1 MKNFLKNTFSRLL
14 SIIIIFIFFLVLV
27 TILIPKEKEI
37 IVKENSILKIKL
49 EENILDRTSGNPLPQ
64 INGLSL
70 STANNIELKEILD
83 NIEKA
88 KLDEKI
94 KGIYLNISGLNA
106 GLSNVEEIRE
116 KLLEFKESGKFIYSY
131 SEVYTQ
137 LSYYLSSVSDSIFL
151 NPQGMVEF
159 NGFSAGVLFYKDL
172 LDKIGYDVQVIRH
185 GKFKS
190 AVEPYMYNG
199 MSDENRVQLEKLLNS
214 MSDVINV
221 GVSKQRSIKE
231 SKINEI
237 INNLKLNSPHTCME
251 LNFVDE
257 LRYEDEVLSFLK
269 QKSENIIDFQEYL
282 NVKSEKSISENKIAI
297 IYASGAINTG
307 EGSYNSIGS
316 ETTVQAI
323 REAAED
329 EKVKAIVLRVNS
341 PGGSALA
348 SDIILRELN
357 LAKQKKKIVVSMGDY
372 AASGGYYISC
382 NADKIFAN
390 HTTLTG
396 SIGVFGIVPN
406 SEKLLNEKLGVY
418 VDTVNTHKYSD
429 IGRGNRKLTN
439 FELDVIQESVED
451 IYETFITHVSE
462 GRGMSKQEVDKI
474 GQGRVWSG
482 VDALEVG
489 LIDQIGG
496 LEDAIVSAAELS
508 DLEDYRVV
516 SLPKKTDEIEE
527 LLKGLTM
534 KQNVFLKAILNVSDE
549 TIEQIKFLNSRDRIQ
564 TILPYIIDIH

>member
-106 GLSNVEEIRE
+106 GLSNIEEIRE

-172 LDKIGYDVQVIRH
+172 LDKIGYDIQVIRH

-199 MSDENRVQLEKLLNS
+199 MSDENRDQLEKLLNS
-214 MSDVINV
+214 MSDVINK
-221 GVSKQRSIKE
+221 GVSQQRSIKE

-237 INNLKLNSPHTCME
+237 INNLKLNSPYACIE

-257 LRYEDEVLSFLK
+257 LRYEDEVLSFLEE
-269 QKSENIIDFQEYL
+269 KSENIIDFQEYL
-282 NVKSEKSISENKIAI
+282 NVKSKKSISENKIAI
-297 IYASGAINTG
+297 IYATGAINTG

-390 HTTLTG
+390 HTTITG

-439 FELDVIQESVED
+439 FELDVIQESVEG
-451 IYETFITHVSE
+451 IYETFITHVSD

-482 VDALEVG
+482 IDALEVG

-496 LEDAIVSAAELS
+496 LADAVVSAAELCE
-508 DLEDYRVV
+508 LEDYRVV

-534 KQNVFLKAILNVSDE
+534 KQNVFLKEILNVSDE
-549 TIEQIKFLNSRDRIQ
+549 AIEQIKFLNSRDRIQ

>member
-137 LSYYLSSVSDSIFL
+137 LSYFLSSVSDSIFL

-172 LDKIGYDVQVIRH
+172 LDKIGYDVQIIRH

-199 MSDENRVQLEKLLNS
+199 MSDENRDQLEKLLNS
-214 MSDVINV
+214 MSDVINE

-237 INNLKLNSPHTCME
+237 INNLKLNSPYTCME

-257 LRYEDEVLSFLK
+257 LKYEDEVLSFLEE
-269 QKSENIIDFQEYL
+269 KSENIIDFQEYQ

-372 AASGGYYISC
+372 AASGGFYISC

-406 SEKLLNEKLGVY
+406 SKKLLNEKLGVY

-462 GRGMSKQEVDKI
+462 GRGMSKLDVDKI

-482 VDALEVG
+482 IDALEVG

-496 LEDAIVSAAELS
+496 LEDAIISAAELS
-508 DLEDYRVV
+508 ELEDYRIV

-534 KQNVFLKAILNVSDE
+534 KQNVFLKEILNISDE
-549 TIEQIKFLNSRDRIQ
+549 AIEQIKFLNSRDRIQ

>member
-1 MKNFLKNTFSRLL
+1 MKKFLKNTFSRLL

-27 TILIPKEKEI
+27 SILIPKEKEI

-49 EENILDRTSGNPLPQ
+49 DKNILDRTSGNPLPK
-64 INGLSL
+64 IDGLSF
-70 STANNIELKEILD
+70 STADNIELKEILD

-88 KLDEKI
+88 KLDKKI
-94 KGIYLNISGLNA
+94 KGIYLNLSGLKA

-151 NPQGMVEF
+151 NPQGMLEF

-172 LDKIGYDVQVIRH
+172 LDKIGFDVQVIRH

-199 MSDENRVQLEKLLNS
+199 MSDENREQLEKLLKS
-214 MSDVINV
+214 MSDIINE
-221 GVSKQRSIKE
+221 GVSKQRNIKQK
-231 SKINEI
+231 KINEI
-237 INNLKLNSPHTCME
+237 INNLQLNSPIACKD
-251 LNFVDE
+251 LNFVDD
-257 LRYEDEVLSFLK
+257 LRYEDEVLSFLEE
-269 QKSENIIDFQEYL
+269 KSKNIIDFQEYL
-282 NVKSEKSISENKIAI
+282 DVKSVKSISENKIAV

-316 ETTVQAI
+316 ETTVKAI
-323 REAAED
+323 RKAAED
-329 EKVKAIVLRVNS
+329 ENVKAIVFRVNS

-357 LAKQKKKIVVSMGDY
+357 IAKQKKKIVVSMGDY

-406 SEKLLNEKLGVY
+406 SKRLLNDKLGVY
-418 VDTVNTHKYSD
+418 IDTVNTHKYSD
-429 IGRGNRKLTN
+429 IGRGNRRLTN
-439 FELDVIQESVED
+439 FELDIIQESVED
-451 IYETFITHVSE
+451 IYETFITHVSK
-462 GRGMSKQEVDKI
+462 GRGMSKRDVDKI

-482 VDALEVG
+482 IDALEIG
-489 LIDQIGG
+489 LIDEIGG

-508 DLEDYRVV
+508 DLEDYRVI
-516 SLPKKTDEIEE
+516 SLPKKTDEIKE

-534 KQNVFLKAILNVSDE
+534 EENVILKEILNVSDE
-549 TIEQIKFLNSRDRIQ
+549 TLKHIKFLNSGDKIQ
-564 TILPYIIDIH
+564 TILPYVIDIY

>member
-199 MSDENRVQLEKLLNS
+199 MSDENRGQLEKLLNS

-323 REAAED
+323 REAGED

-462 GRGMSKQEVDKI
+462 GRGMSKLDVDKI

-482 VDALEVG
+482 IDALEVG

>member
-27 TILIPKEKEI
+27 SILIPKEKEI
-37 IVKENSILKIKL
+37 IVKENSILRIKL
-49 EENILDRTSGNPLPQ
+49 DKNILDRTSGNPLPK
-64 INGLSL
+64 IDGLSF
-70 STANNIELKEILD
+70 STADNIELKEILD

-88 KLDEKI
+88 KLDKKI
-94 KGIYLNISGLNA
+94 KGIYLNLSGLNA
-106 GLSNVEEIRE
+106 GLSNVEEIRD

-131 SEVYTQ
+131 SETYTQ

-199 MSDENRVQLEKLLNS
+199 MSDENREQLEKLLNS
-214 MSDVINV
+214 MSDVINE
-221 GVSKQRSIKE
+221 GVSVQRNIKQK
-231 SKINEI
+231 KINEI
-237 INNLKLNSPHTCME
+237 INNLQLNSPIACKD
-251 LNFVDE
+251 LNFVDD
-257 LRYEDEVLSFLK
+257 LRYEDEVLSIFEE
-269 QKSENIIDFQEYL
+269 KSKNIIDFQEYL
-282 NVKSEKSISENKIAI
+282 DVKSVKSISENKIAL

-316 ETTVQAI
+316 ETTVKAI

-357 LAKQKKKIVVSMGDY
+357 LAKQKKKIIVSMGDY

-406 SEKLLNEKLGVY
+406 SKRLLNDKLGVY
-418 VDTVNTHKYSD
+418 IDTVNTHKYSD
-429 IGRGNRKLTN
+429 IGRGNRRLTN
-439 FELDVIQESVED
+439 FELDIIQESVED

-462 GRGMSKQEVDKI
+462 GRGMSKQDVDKI

-482 VDALEVG
+482 IDALDIG
-489 LIDQIGG
+489 LIDEIGG

-508 DLEDYRVV
+508 DLENYRVV
-516 SLPKKTDEIEE
+516 SLPKKTDEIKE

-534 KQNVFLKAILNVSDE
+534 EENVILKEILNVSDE
-549 TIEQIKFLNSRDRIQ
+549 TLKHFKFLNSGDKIQ
-564 TILPYIIDIH
+564 TILPYIIDIY

>member
-199 MSDENRVQLEKLLNS
+199 MSDENRGQLEKLLNS

-323 REAAED
+323 REAGED

-482 VDALEVG
+482 IDALEVG

>member
-70 STANNIELKEILD
+70 STADNIELKEILD

-116 KLLEFKESGKFIYSY
+116 KLLDFKESGKFIYSY

-137 LSYYLSSVSDSIFL
+137 LSYFLSSVSDSIFL

-172 LDKIGYDVQVIRH
+172 LDKIGYDVQIIRH

-199 MSDENRVQLEKLLNS
+199 MSDENRDQLEKLLNS
-214 MSDVINV
+214 MSDVINE

-237 INNLKLNSPHTCME
+237 INNLKLNSPYTCME

-257 LRYEDEVLSFLK
+257 LRYEDEVLSFLEE
-269 QKSENIIDFQEYL
+269 KSENIIDFQEYL

-406 SEKLLNEKLGVY
+406 SKKLLNEKLGVY

-462 GRGMSKQEVDKI
+462 GRGMSKLDVDKI

-482 VDALEVG
+482 IDALEAG

-496 LEDAIVSAAELS
+496 LEDAIISAAELS
-508 DLEDYRVV
+508 ELEDYRIV

-534 KQNVFLKAILNVSDE
+534 KQNVFLKEILNVSDE
-549 TIEQIKFLNSRDRIQ
+549 AIEQIKFLNSRDRIQ

>member
-137 LSYYLSSVSDSIFL
+137 LSYFLSSVSDSIFL

-172 LDKIGYDVQVIRH
+172 LDKIGYDVQIIRH

-199 MSDENRVQLEKLLNS
+199 MSDENRDQLEKLLNS
-214 MSDVINV
+214 MSDVINE

-237 INNLKLNSPHTCME
+237 INNLKLNSPYTCME

-257 LRYEDEVLSFLK
+257 LKYEDEVLSFLEE
-269 QKSENIIDFQEYL
+269 KSENIIDFQEYL

-406 SEKLLNEKLGVY
+406 SKKLLNEKLGVY

-462 GRGMSKQEVDKI
+462 GRGMSKLDVDKI

-482 VDALEVG
+482 IDALEVG

-496 LEDAIVSAAELS
+496 LEDAIISAAELS
-508 DLEDYRVV
+508 ELEDYRIV

-534 KQNVFLKAILNVSDE
+534 KQNVFLKEILNISDE
-549 TIEQIKFLNSRDRIQ
+549 AIEQIKFLNSRDRIQ

>member
-14 SIIIIFIFFLVLV
+14 SIIIILIFFLVFV
-27 TILIPKEKEI
+27 SILIPKEKEI

-49 EENILDRTSGNPLPQ
+49 DKNILDRTSGNPLPK
-64 INGLSL
+64 IDGLSL
-70 STANNIELKEILD
+70 STADNIELKEILD

-88 KLDEKI
+88 KFDKKI
-94 KGIYLNISGLNA
+94 TGIYLNISGLNA

-159 NGFSAGVLFYKDL
+159 NGFSAGVLFYKEL

-199 MSDENRVQLEKLLNS
+199 MSDENREQLEKLLNS
-214 MSDVINV
+214 MSDVINE
-221 GVSKQRSIKE
+221 GVSNQRNINQK
-231 SKINEI
+231 KINEI
-237 INNLKLNSPHTCME
+237 INNLQLNSPFACKD

-257 LRYEDEVLSFLK
+257 LRYEDEVLSFLEE
-269 QKSENIIDFQEYL
+269 KSENIIDFQEYL

-406 SEKLLNEKLGVY
+406 SKRLLNDKLGVY
-418 VDTVNTHKYSD
+418 IDTVNTHKYSD
-429 IGRGNRKLTN
+429 IGRGNRRLTN
-439 FELDVIQESVED
+439 FELEIIQESVED

-462 GRGMSKQEVDKI
+462 ARGMSKLDVDKI

-482 VDALEVG
+482 IDALDIG
-489 LIDQIGG
+489 LIDEIGG

-508 DLEDYRVV
+508 ELEDYRVV

-534 KQNVFLKAILNVSDE
+534 KQNVFLKEILNISDE
-549 TIEQIKFLNSRDRIQ
+549 AIEQIKFLNSRDRIQ

>member
-1 MKNFLKNTFSRLL
+1 MKKFLKNTFSRLL

-27 TILIPKEKEI
+27 SVLIPKEKEI
-37 IVKENSILKIKL
+37 IVKKNSILKIKL
-49 EENILDRTSGNPLPQ
+49 DKNILDRTSGNPLPK
-64 INGLSL
+64 IEGLSF
-70 STANNIELKEILD
+70 STADNIELKQILD

-88 KLDEKI
+88 KLDERI
-94 KGIYLNISGLNA
+94 TGIYLNLSGLNA
-106 GLSNVEEIRE
+106 GLTNIEEIRE
-116 KLLEFKESGKFIYSY
+116 KLLEFKKTGKFIYSY

-151 NPQGMVEF
+151 NPQGMIEF
-159 NGFSAGVLFYKDL
+159 NGFSAGVLFYKEF

-199 MSDENRVQLEKLLNS
+199 MSDENREQLEKLLNS
-214 MSDVINV
+214 MSDVINE
-221 GVSKQRSIKE
+221 GVSKQRSIKDE
-231 SKINEI
+231 KINEI
-237 INNLKLNSPHTCME
+237 INNLQLNSPQACME
-251 LNFVDE
+251 LNFVDD
-257 LRYEDEVLSFLK
+257 LRYEDEVLSLLQEKSKNLIEF
-269 QKSENIIDFQEYL
+269 QKYL
-282 NVKSEKSISENKIAI
+282 DVKSVKSISENKIAL
-297 IYASGAINTG
+297 IYATGAINTG
-307 EGSYNSIGS
+307 KGSYNSIGS
-316 ETTVQAI
+316 ETTVKAI

-329 EKVKAIVLRVNS
+329 EKVKAIVFRVNS

-396 SIGVFGIVPN
+396 SIGVFGILPN
-406 SEKLLNEKLGVY
+406 SKRLLNDKLGVY
-418 VDTVNTHKYSD
+418 IDTVNTHKYSD
-429 IGRGNRKLTN
+429 LGRGNRRLTN

-451 IYETFITHVSE
+451 VYETFITHVSE
-462 GRGMSKQEVDKI
+462 GRGMSKRDVDNI

-482 VDALEVG
+482 IDALEIG
-489 LIDQIGG
+489 LIDEIGG

-534 KQNVFLKAILNVSDE
+534 QQNVFFQEILNISDE
-549 TIEQIKFLNSRDRIQ
+549 TFKHIKLLNSGDKIQ
-564 TILPYIIDIH
+564 AILPYIIEVY

>member
-1 MKNFLKNTFSRLL
+1 
-14 SIIIIFIFFLVLV
+14 
-27 TILIPKEKEI
+27 
-37 IVKENSILKIKL
+37 
-49 EENILDRTSGNPLPQ
+49 
-64 INGLSL
+64 
-70 STANNIELKEILD
+70 
-83 NIEKA
+83 
-88 KLDEKI
+88 
-94 KGIYLNISGLNA
+94 
-106 GLSNVEEIRE
+106 
-116 KLLEFKESGKFIYSY
+116 
-131 SEVYTQ
+131 
-137 LSYYLSSVSDSIFL
+137 
-151 NPQGMVEF
+151 
-159 NGFSAGVLFYKDL
+159 
-172 LDKIGYDVQVIRH
+172 
-185 GKFKS
+185 
-190 AVEPYMYNG
+190 
-199 MSDENRVQLEKLLNS
+199 
-214 MSDVINV
+214 
-221 GVSKQRSIKE
+221 
-231 SKINEI
+231 
-237 INNLKLNSPHTCME
+237 ME

-257 LRYEDEVLSFLK
+257 LKYEDEVLSFLK
-269 QKSENIIDFQEYL
+269 EKSENIIDFQEYL

-323 REAAED
+323 REAIED

-406 SEKLLNEKLGVY
+406 SKKLLNEKLGVY

-462 GRGMSKQEVDKI
+462 GRGMSKLDVDKI

-482 VDALEVG
+482 IDALEVG

-496 LEDAIVSAAELS
+496 LEDAIISAAELS
-508 DLEDYRVV
+508 ELEEYRIV

-534 KQNVFLKAILNVSDE
+534 KQNVFLKEILNISDE
-549 TIEQIKFLNSRDRIQ
+549 AIEQIKFLNSRDRIQ
-564 TILPYIIDIH
+564 TILPYILDIH

>member
-137 LSYYLSSVSDSIFL
+137 LSYFLSSVSDSIFL

-172 LDKIGYDVQVIRH
+172 LDKIGYDVQIIRH

-199 MSDENRVQLEKLLNS
+199 MSDENRNQLEKLLNS
-214 MSDVINV
+214 MSDVINE

-237 INNLKLNSPHTCME
+237 INNLELNSPYTCME

-257 LRYEDEVLSFLK
+257 LKYEDEVLSFLEE
-269 QKSENIIDFQEYL
+269 KSENIIDFQEYL

-406 SEKLLNEKLGVY
+406 SKKLLNEKLGVY

-462 GRGMSKQEVDKI
+462 GRGMSKLDVDKI

-482 VDALEVG
+482 RDALEVG

-496 LEDAIVSAAELS
+496 LEDAIISAAELS
-508 DLEDYRVV
+508 ELEDYRIV

-534 KQNVFLKAILNVSDE
+534 KQNVFLEEILNISDE
-549 TIEQIKFLNSRDRIQ
+549 AIEQIKFLNSRDRIQ

>member
-137 LSYYLSSVSDSIFL
+137 LSYFLSSVSDSIFL

-172 LDKIGYDVQVIRH
+172 LDKIGYDVQIIRH

-199 MSDENRVQLEKLLNS
+199 MSDENRDQLEKLLNS
-214 MSDVINV
+214 MSDVINE

-237 INNLKLNSPHTCME
+237 INNLKLNSPYTCME

-257 LRYEDEVLSFLK
+257 LKYEDEVLSFLK
-269 QKSENIIDFQEYL
+269 EKSENIIDFQEYL

-323 REAAED
+323 REAVED

-406 SEKLLNEKLGVY
+406 SKKLLNEKLGVY

-439 FELDVIQESVED
+439 FELDVIQQSVED

-462 GRGMSKQEVDKI
+462 GRGMSKLDVDKI

-482 VDALEVG
+482 IDALEVG

-496 LEDAIVSAAELS
+496 LEDAIISAAELS
-508 DLEDYRVV
+508 ELEDYRIV

-534 KQNVFLKAILNVSDE
+534 KQNVFLKEILNISDE
-549 TIEQIKFLNSRDRIQ
+549 AIEQIKFLNSRDRIQ
-564 TILPYIIDIH
+564 TILPYILDIH